1 MKSGFLCTLLTPILK
16 ASKGKSTIS
25 FYSIPEFNAW
35 KDSNSFSGWK
45 IKYYKGL
52 GTSTPAEA
60 REWFKDLH
68 EIKYEWDDKTDESIS
83 LAFDKKRS
91 DDRKEWLATYDKDR
105 ILVLSDAR
113 DVFCVRDAKAFT
125 AAFEYFKVPI
135 VVSGEMFLASR
146 IDVPENFIFWNGAS
160 LDPYFKHWNTDPKKT
175 IRKFVCA
182 GLMAGRAGALYDMW
196 DWVLA
201 NNYTDD
207 QLGTAMYVRT
217 FPEKVRVDHDAIVL
231 HSTDYGVDAGT
242 FHVHYQKQ
250 DAPTF
255 AELFGTGAFFLHI
268 PGLFFKGQGYLYKCI
283 KNILNEHDSDALLK
297 VYGKPYP
304 PWDEF
309 KDLPPLQK

>member
-1 MKSGFLCTLLTPILK
+1 MAQTPVLISYENDPTNENSQFFFETVKRNGWEYRQIGIGDAWEGFITRIRR
-16 ASKGKSTIS
+16 
-25 FYSIPEFNAW
+25 Y
-35 KDSNSFSGWK
+35 KD
-45 IKYYKGL
+45 IC
-52 GTSTPAEA
+52 AM
-60 REWFKDLH
+60 
-68 EIKYEWDDKTDESIS
+68 
-83 LAFDKKRS
+83 
-91 DDRKEWLATYDKDR
+91 YDKDR

-135 VVSGEMFLASR
+135 VVSGEMFLASQ
-146 IDVPENFIFWNGAS
+146 IDVPENFMFWNGAS
-160 LDPYFKHWNTDPKKT
+160 LDPYFKHWKIDPKKT

-255 AELFGTGAFFLHI
+255 AELFGTCAFFLHI

-283 KNILNEHDSDALLK
+283 KNILKEHDSDALLK

-309 KDLPPLQK
+309 KDLPRL